1 MQNLSIK
8 NQKSKIK
15 NVHGFLLDFGG
26 TIDTNGLHWAE
37 VLWLAYT
44 DAGVPVEK
52 QIFREAYK
60 HGERTLAL
68 QPVIKPDYNLYDVL
82 KSKTAIQ
89 LHYLL
94 NAGHLPASFDIQ
106 GASEQI
112 SRSCYDLVH
121 RTVKEAVHV
130 LNALPYPMVLVSN
143 FYGNIRT
150 VLEDLEIDK
159 YFSDI
164 VESAVVGV
172 RKPDPEIFTLGVA
185 ALGVEAAYVA
195 VVGDSYTKD
204 IIPAK
209 GAGCHTIWLK
219 GKEWEETPDTD
230 QADIII
236 HSFGELTSLFG
247 KGLVK

>member
-1 MQNLSIK
+1 MTAENNRIIK

-15 NVHGFLLDFGG
+15 NIKGFLLDFGG
-26 TIDTNGLHWAE
+26 TIDTNGVHWAE
-37 VLWLAYT
+37 VLWSAYA

-52 QIFREAYK
+52 PEFREAYK

-68 QPVIKPDYNLYDVL
+68 QPVIKPDDNLYDVL

-106 GASEQI
+106 GVSEQI

-121 RTVKEAVHV
+121 KTVKEAVLV

-185 ALGVEAAYVA
+185 ALGVEAAHVA

-209 GAGCHTIWLK
+209 KAGTGTVICLA
-219 GKEWEETPDTD
+219 KERLPLTDTVWILPA
-230 QADIII
+230 QMI
-236 HSFGELTSLFG
+236 
-247 KGLVK
+247 